1 MGDATIDIYMV
12 LKVMLV
18 LALFAIIM
26 SFARKIK

>member
-18 LALFAIIM
+18 LALFAIII

>member
-1 MGDATIDIYMV
+1 MYIDIYMV

-26 SFARKIK
+26 SLARRMK